1 MAYRLIYS
9 EFWTDPYV
17 QEELTPEDKYFY
29 LYILTNPHTT
39 MCGIYTITKKQIA
52 FELGYSIESVNSL
65 MERFE
70 NNHKLIKYN
79 KETRELA
86 IKNWGKH
93 NLNKG
98 GKPVIDCL
106 TKELNNVKDRS
117 LIKYIGI
124 YVKSETLKKLYDSYN
139 DTSDDSCNDSGAIQN
154 TDTEYRIQNTNT
166 SSSENEEME
175 EKESELKEVLRL
187 CQNFDYKLKKI
198 DAKCLIDAF
207 GGLVV
212 KKAIGV
218 AANTAAF
225 RNNQIKNY
233 SSYLA
238 SILKDLSTE
247 ETKTINISHQKGKL
261 KFSDYEQREYDN
273 QELENE
279 LLGWDD

>member
-1 MAYRLIYS
+1 MKKLAYRLIYS

-93 NLNKG
+93 NLNRG

-106 TKELNNVKDRS
+106 TKELNYVRDKS
-117 LIKYIGI
+117 LIKYIGV

-154 TDTEYRIQNTNT
+154 TEYRIQNTILLLL
-166 SSSENEEME
+166 EM
-175 EKESELKEVLRL
+175 
-187 CQNFDYKLKKI
+187 KKR
-198 DAKCLIDAF
+198 
-207 GGLVV
+207 
-212 KKAIGV
+212 KKKSL
-218 AANTAAF
+218 N
-225 RNNQIKNY
+225 
-233 SSYLA
+233 
-238 SILKDLSTE
+238 
-247 ETKTINISHQKGKL
+247 
-261 KFSDYEQREYDN
+261 
-273 QELENE
+273 
-279 LLGWDD
+279 